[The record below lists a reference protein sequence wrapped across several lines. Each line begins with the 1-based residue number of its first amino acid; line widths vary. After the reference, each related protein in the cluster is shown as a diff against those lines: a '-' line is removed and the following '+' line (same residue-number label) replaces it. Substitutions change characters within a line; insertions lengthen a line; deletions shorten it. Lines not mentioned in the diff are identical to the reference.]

1 MEKSDDELN
10 DSKGKQASGEPGESA
25 FAKILRHWESKTP
38 EERQEHLDKINQRRV
53 EEKLREFEREM
64 EEESRNEEGIAD
76 S

>member
-10 DSKGKQASGEPGESA
+10 DSKGKQASGEHGESVL
-25 FAKILRHWESKTP
+25 AKILRHWESKTP

-53 EEKLREFEREM
+53 EEKLREFDREM